1 MVQKDVKK
9 SLNPIVWVMFVSLI
23 LDLMGFTVILPLMPK
38 LLDHY
43 HAQGSTSIG
52 AIQNIIQ
59 TLQERFNIP
68 DRFTSVLIGGVIG
81 SLFSILQFLTAPL
94 AGSLSDRYG
103 RKPAL
108 LFSMVGIAAS
118 YALWALADSFA
129 LFVLARAIGGVSK
142 ANVSL
147 ATAVM
152 ADVTDV
158 STRTKAMAM
167 VGIAFSIGFIVGPMT
182 GAAFTLWG
190 LNRTGNWWLWPAM
203 FALTLSL
210 VNIGFIAVFL
220 KESLPQN
227 KRAKSIQLSQVWN
240 LVNPVS
246 LFNFKTADG
255 IEKKDLE
262 KLKVLGRVYFYFL
275 FFYSGLEFTLTF
287 LTHLRFDFDA
297 GQQGKMLLFVGL
309 VMAFLQGGLVR
320 RVQPGKEKLLA
331 MIGLA
336 VIIPSFFII
345 GLASNTTVLYL
356 GLATYSFGML
366 TRVE

>member
-1 MVQKDVKK
+1 
-9 SLNPIVWVMFVSLI
+9 
-23 LDLMGFTVILPLMPK
+23 MG
-38 LLDHY
+38 
-43 HAQGSTSIG
+43 
-52 AIQNIIQ
+52 
-59 TLQERFNIP
+59 QERFNIP

-108 LFSMVGIAAS
+108 LFSTVGIAAS

-220 KESLPQN
+220 KESLPQVIDHSTSYN
-227 KRAKSIQLSQVWN
+227 TCIF
-240 LVNPVS
+240 
-246 LFNFKTADG
+246 FND
-255 IEKKDLE
+255 
-262 KLKVLGRVYFYFL
+262 
-275 FFYSGLEFTLTF
+275 YSY
-287 LTHLRFDFDA
+287 HC
-297 GQQGKMLLFVGL
+297 
-309 VMAFLQGGLVR
+309 
-320 RVQPGKEKLLA
+320 
-331 MIGLA
+331 
-336 VIIPSFFII
+336 
-345 GLASNTTVLYL
+345 
-356 GLATYSFGML
+356 
-366 TRVE
+366 VEQ